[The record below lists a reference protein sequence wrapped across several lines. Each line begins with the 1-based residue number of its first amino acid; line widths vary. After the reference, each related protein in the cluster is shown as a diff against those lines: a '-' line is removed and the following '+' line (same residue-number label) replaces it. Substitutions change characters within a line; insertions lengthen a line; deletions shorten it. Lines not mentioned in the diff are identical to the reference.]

1 MTTTLTAS
9 TTAQLNQ
16 DIATANA
23 ATSGGFIIDL
33 QGNIT
38 ETTQL
43 TAIDLQSGVPLSI
56 DRSNGSGGIHT
67 LDGAGS
73 HGFVVDAGSVTIEN
87 LGLRNAVLSGG
98 SSSATVT
105 LANDSFS
112 RNVTIAHGLTVD
124 QIAQVTFDSSTV
136 TNQAGSTYDIGVI
149 GSAFAA
155 GSGGVSHF
163 INKGTLAQTSLA
175 DAGSLGVSNIYVDVT
190 DTGTLSVDGGSNL
203 RFFGAHNSFSG
214 TYVGAG
220 MIDYWTGSIDAL
232 GTINMTNGACTTV
245 DGAIVNQN
253 GVVTLSVNST
263 ITNCGTWNFTSN
275 NGLALADPSQ
285 PSSSTAAFTL
295 YDALAKTGGSGTTVI
310 GCNFNPDGG
319 AGTISVA
326 TGTLAFNGLVSNFYG
341 PISGAGTFSIGGG
354 GADTINAG
362 TTISTKGWTIAQAG
376 TDVTLNVALSYSGF
390 FKAQSGATLTLTP
403 SNDLTLNNSAS
414 FVDATVNGSGIL
426 VLASGHR
433 VTMSG
438 GTVGAGVTVDVL
450 SRGTLKLSG
459 TVTNSGMLIADG
471 AGSTIVI
478 SGVVNGGTTEINNG
492 IVNITKSSSEDV
504 IFTATGSGGLELAAA
519 SSYTGTVSG
528 FGGGSHTNGSQFIH
542 LTAVKFTSNV
552 HSSFSGGVLTITS
565 GTKTVATIDMSG
577 SYVPSNFH
585 LRAGSGGS
593 GTIIT
598 DPSVTGQQSSHA
610 AAVIGG
616 GTVLEVNTLDSGK
629 VTLGGDGGAL
639 QVDQP
644 GPFTGTVKRLGAKDG
659 IDLPNIAFGAQTTLA
674 HSRNGAD
681 TGGTLMVTDG
691 RHAAAI
697 ALLGNCMAGSFVAA
711 AGGHGGTLVTETLQA
726 HQPPPL
732 SHPRA

>member
-1 MTTTLTAS
+1 MTTTLAAS

-33 QGNIT
+33 RGNIT

-43 TAIDLQSGVPLSI
+43 DAIDLQSGVSLTI
-56 DRSNGSGGIHT
+56 DGSNGSGGIHT
-67 LDGAGS
+67 LNGAGS

-87 LGLRNAVLSGG
+87 LDLRNAVLSGG

-124 QIAQVTFDSSTV
+124 QIAQVTFNSSTV

-175 DAGSLGVSNIYVDVT
+175 DTGSLGVSNIYVDVT

-203 RFFGAHNSFSG
+203 RFFSAHNSFSG

-263 ITNCGTWNFTSN
+263 ITNYGTWNFTSN

-319 AGTISVA
+319 AGTIRVA
-326 TGTLAFNGLVSNFYG
+326 TGTLAFNGLVCNFYG

-354 GADTINAG
+354 GGADTLNAG

-403 SNDLTLNNSAS
+403 SNNLTLNNSAS

-426 VLASGHR
+426 VLAGGHR

-438 GTVGAGVTVDVL
+438 GTVGAGVY
-450 SRGTLKLSG
+450 R
-459 TVTNSGMLIADG
+459 
-471 AGSTIVI
+471 
-478 SGVVNGGTTEINNG
+478 
-492 IVNITKSSSEDV
+492 
-504 IFTATGSGGLELAAA
+504 
-519 SSYTGTVSG
+519 
-528 FGGGSHTNGSQFIH
+528 
-542 LTAVKFTSNV
+542 
-552 HSSFSGGVLTITS
+552 
-565 GTKTVATIDMSG
+565 
-577 SYVPSNFH
+577 
-585 LRAGSGGS
+585 
-593 GTIIT
+593 
-598 DPSVTGQQSSHA
+598 
-610 AAVIGG
+610 
-616 GTVLEVNTLDSGK
+616 
-629 VTLGGDGGAL
+629 
-639 QVDQP
+639 
-644 GPFTGTVKRLGAKDG
+644 
-659 IDLPNIAFGAQTTLA
+659 
-674 HSRNGAD
+674 
-681 TGGTLMVTDG
+681 
-691 RHAAAI
+691 
-697 ALLGNCMAGSFVAA
+697 
-711 AGGHGGTLVTETLQA
+711 
-726 HQPPPL
+726 
-732 SHPRA
+732 

>member
-23 ATSGGFIIDL
+23 AASGGFIIDL

-43 TAIDLQSGVPLSI
+43 NAIDLQSGVLLAI
-56 DRSNGSGGIHT
+56 DGSNGSGGIHT
-67 LDGAGS
+67 LNGAGS

-124 QIAQVTFDSSTV
+124 QIAQVTFNSSTV

-149 GSAFAA
+149 GSAFVA
-155 GSGGVSHF
+155 GVGVSRF
-163 INKGTLAQTSLA
+163 INKGTLVQTSLA
-175 DAGSLGVSNIYVDVT
+175 DAGSVGVSNIYVNVT
-190 DTGTLSVDGGSNL
+190 DTGTLSVEGGSNL

-220 MIDYWTGSIDAL
+220 MFDYWAGSINAL
-232 GTINMTNGACTTV
+232 GTIAMTNGACTTV
-245 DGAIVNQN
+245 SAGTAGDDAIVNQN

-263 ITNCGTWNFTSN
+263 ITNYGTWNFTSN
-275 NGLALADPSQ
+275 NGFALADPSQ
-285 PSSSTAAFTL
+285 PSSSGAAFTL

-310 GCNFNPDGG
+310 ACDFNPNGG
-319 AGTISVA
+319 AGTIKVA

-341 PISGAGTFSIGGG
+341 AISGAGTFSIGGG
-354 GADTINAG
+354 GADSINAG
-362 TTISTKGWTIAQAG
+362 TAITTRGWTIAQSG

-390 FKAQSGATLTLTP
+390 FKELPGATLTLTP

-414 FVDATVNGSGIL
+414 FAGATVNGSG
-426 VLASGHR
+426 VLTLSGGHR

-438 GTVGAGVTVDVL
+438 GTVGAGVTIDVL

-459 TVTNSGMLIADG
+459 TVTNSGTLIADG

-478 SGVVNGGTTEINNG
+478 SGVVNGGTVEINNG
-492 IVNITKSSSEDV
+492 IVDITKSSSEDV
-504 IFTATGSGGLELAAA
+504 IFTATGSGGLVLAAA

-528 FGGGSHTNGSQFIH
+528 FGGGSHTNGSQLID
-542 LTAVKFTSNV
+542 LTAKFNSNV

-565 GTKTVATIDMSG
+565 GTNTVATINMSG
-577 SYVPSNFH
+577 SYVTSNFH
-585 LRAGSGGS
+585 LRAGAGGI
-593 GTIIT
+593 GTVIT
-598 DPSVTGQQSSHA
+598 DPSVTEQQSGNA
-610 AAVIGG
+610 ATVIGG
-616 GTVLEVNTLDSGK
+616 GTVLEVNTPDSGK
-629 VTLGGDGGAL
+629 VTFGGGGGAL

-681 TGGTLMVTDG
+681 TGGTL
-691 RHAAAI
+691 R
-697 ALLGNCMAGSFVAA
+697 
-711 AGGHGGTLVTETLQA
+711 
-726 HQPPPL
+726 
-732 SHPRA
+732 

>member
-33 QGNIT
+33 QGNIP

-43 TAIDLQSGVPLSI
+43 HAIDLQSGVPLTI
-56 DRSNGSGGIHT
+56 DGSNGSGGVHT
-67 LDGAGS
+67 INGFGS
-73 HGFVVDAGSVTIEN
+73 NGFLVNAGSVTIEN
-87 LGLRNAVLSGG
+87 LGLANAVLKGG
-98 SSSATVT
+98 SSSAIVT

-112 RNVTIAHGLTVD
+112 RNVTIAHGLTID
-124 QIAQVTFDSSTV
+124 EIAPVTFDSSTV
-136 TNQAGSTYDIGVI
+136 TNQAGSTYDVGVI
-149 GSAFAA
+149 GSAFVA
-155 GSGGVSHF
+155 GVGVSRF

-175 DAGSLGVSNIYVDVT
+175 DAGSLGVSNIYVNVT

-220 MIDYWTGSIDAL
+220 MIDYWTGSINAL

-263 ITNCGTWNFTSN
+263 ITNYGTWNFTSN

-285 PSSSTAAFTL
+285 PSSSSAAFTL
-295 YDALAKTGGSGTTVI
+295 YDVLAKTGGIGTTVI
-310 GCNFNPDGG
+310 ACDFNPNGG
-319 AGTISVA
+319 AGTIKVA

-341 PISGAGTFSIGGG
+341 PISGAGTFSIGGS
-354 GADTINAG
+354 GADSINAG
-362 TTISTKGWTIAQAG
+362 TTISTRGWTIAQSG

-390 FKAQSGATLTLTP
+390 FKELPGATLTLTP

-414 FVDATVNGSGIL
+414 FAGATVNGSG
-426 VLASGHR
+426 VLTLSGGHR

-438 GTVGAGVTVDVL
+438 GTVGAGVTIDVL

-459 TVTNSGMLIADG
+459 TVANSGTLIADG

-478 SGVVNGGTTEINNG
+478 AGVVSGGTTEINNG
-492 IVNITKSSSEDV
+492 IVDITKSSSEDV
-504 IFTATGSGGLELAAA
+504 IFTATGSGGLVLAAA

-528 FGGGSHTNGSQFIH
+528 FGGDNHTNSSQFID
-542 LTAVKFTSNV
+542 LTAVKFNSNV

-577 SYVPSNFH
+577 SYVTSNFH
-585 LRAGSGGS
+585 LRAGAGGI
-593 GTIIT
+593 GTVIT
-598 DPSVTGQQSSHA
+598 DPSVTEQQSGNA
-610 AAVIGG
+610 ATVIGG
-616 GTVLEVNTLDSGK
+616 GTVLELNTPDSGK
-629 VTLGGDGGAL
+629 VTFGGSGGAL
-639 QVDQP
+639 QLDQS
-644 GPFTGTVKRLGAKDG
+644 GPFTGTVERFGAKDS
-659 IDLPNIAFGAQTTLA
+659 IDLPNIAFGAPTTLA
-674 HSRNGAD
+674 HSQNSAD
-681 TGGTLMVTDG
+681 TGGTLTVTDG

-697 ALLGNCMAGSFVAA
+697 ALLGNYMAGSFVAA
-711 AGGHGGTLVTETLQA
+711 ADGHGGTLAAETLQA